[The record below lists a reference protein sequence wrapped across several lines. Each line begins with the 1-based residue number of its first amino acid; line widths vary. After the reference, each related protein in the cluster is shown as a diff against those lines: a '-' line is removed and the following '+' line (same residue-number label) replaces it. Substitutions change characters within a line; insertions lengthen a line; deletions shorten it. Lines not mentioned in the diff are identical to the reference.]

1 MLILGLTGGIATGKG
16 VVASTWSQ
24 APGVR
29 VVDADP
35 LVHALYRRESPIH
48 QQLVEAFGPTILD
61 GEGGI
66 NRKALGK
73 LVFQDES
80 ARRTLNTIVHPA
92 VRAQYARLAQE
103 ALAQGVA
110 VFVVE
115 AALLLDSQPDH
126 SFFNAFVTT
135 DLDEQEQ
142 LRRLMARDG
151 LSSEAAL
158 SRIRAQLPRAL
169 RRKRADYAL
178 DTSGSMEQ
186 TQARA
191 RELLARIER
200 ELG

>member
-1 MLILGLTGGIATGKG
+1 MLILGLAGGIATGKG
-16 VVASTWSQ
+16 VVARTWSQ

-35 LVHALYRRESPIH
+35 LVHALYQRESPIR

-66 NRKALGK
+66 NRKALGN

-80 ARRTLNTIVHPA
+80 ARRTLNAIVHPA

-103 ALAQGVA
+103 ALAQGVE

-115 AALLLDSQPDH
+115 AALLLDSRPDH
-126 SFFNAFVTT
+126 SFFNAVVAT

-151 LSSEAAL
+151 LSSEAAVR
-158 SRIRAQLPRAL
+158 RIRAQLPRAL
-169 RRKRADYAL
+169 RRARADYVL
-178 DTSGSMEQ
+178 DTSGSLAQ

-191 RELLARIER
+191 RELLARILL